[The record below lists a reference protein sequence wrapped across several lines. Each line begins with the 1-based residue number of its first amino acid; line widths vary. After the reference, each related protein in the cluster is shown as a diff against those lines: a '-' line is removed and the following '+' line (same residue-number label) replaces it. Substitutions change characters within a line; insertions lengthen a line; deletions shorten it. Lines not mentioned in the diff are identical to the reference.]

1 MKVPRCTSWLGPAG
15 LVPLDVAVRRQLE
28 SEVERLA
35 QQGLRV
41 LAVAERSASSRSEVA
56 DERVSDMELLG
67 FLGLADSVR
76 PTAAAAVA
84 DLRAAGIK
92 VVMITGDHPSTA
104 WAIGSELDIVAGHRV
119 VTGPDLDAMTDGEL
133 DAALSEISVFA
144 RVTPT
149 DKVRIVRA
157 YQRIGRVVAMTGDG
171 ANDAP
176 AIRLSNAGIAL
187 GDRCSSAAREAADL
201 VVVDDRIETILTAIV
216 EGRALWASVRDA
228 LAILVGG
235 NAGEV
240 AFTVA
245 ATALAG
251 ASPLGA
257 RQLLLVNLFTDM
269 LPAMT
274 IAMRP
279 PTNRSP
285 ETLAHE
291 GPDVSLGSAL
301 VGQIALRATTTAG
314 GAMGGWL
321 LARGTGTRRRASTVA
336 LVALV
341 GSQLGQ
347 TAVIGGTSP
356 LVLASTVAS
365 AAALAVVV
373 QTPVVSQFFGCTPLG
388 PLGWSIGAGAA
399 ATATGASVIAP
410 WVIAWFGRSH
420 SSVLGEIWDLE
431 ELRAG
436 PAVPGS

>member
-1 MKVPRCTSWLGPAG
+1 MIA
-15 LVPLDVAVRRQLE
+15 
-28 SEVERLA
+28 
-35 QQGLRV
+35 
-41 LAVAERSASSRSEVA
+41 AS
-56 DERVSDMELLG
+56 
-67 FLGLADSVR
+67 
-76 PTAAAAVA
+76 P
-84 DLRAAGIK
+84 
-92 VVMITGDHPSTA
+92 
-104 WAIGSELDIVAGHRV
+104 
-119 VTGPDLDAMTDGEL
+119 
-133 DAALSEISVFA
+133 
-144 RVTPT
+144 
-149 DKVRIVRA
+149 
-157 YQRIGRVVAMTGDG
+157 
-171 ANDAP
+171 
-176 AIRLSNAGIAL
+176 
-187 GDRCSSAAREAADL
+187 AAREAADL

-216 EGRALWASVRDA
+216 EGRALWSSVRDA

-274 IAMRP
+274 IAMQSP
-279 PTNRSP
+279 ANRSP
-285 ETLAHE
+285 EMLAHE
-291 GPDVSLGSAL
+291 GPDASLGSAL

-347 TAVIGGTSP
+347 TAVIGATSP
-356 LVLASTVAS
+356 LVLVSTVAS
-365 AAALAVVV
+365 AAALAAVV

-410 WVIAWFGRSH
+410 WVIARFGRSH
-420 SSVLGEIWDLE
+420 SSVLGEVWDLE
-431 ELRAG
+431 EFACRSREFVG
-436 PAVPGS
+436 KTTPASNP